1 MAFGIRKLLRYLSP
15 AHVAATLRKRQFER
29 AYCEQHLTVG
39 LHCVIARTQFGKH
52 VWLGDYVSLHDVSVG
67 DYSYVNSNTYIK
79 CATIGKFCSVASGVK
94 IVLGAHPVNFVSL
107 HPAFYANNKKM
118 KSFAD
123 GVFFNESPRVTIG
136 NDVWI
141 GEDAVVIG
149 GVRIG
154 DGAVIAARAVVTK
167 DVAPYSV
174 VAGVPA
180 IHKKYRFESE
190 TVEKLLR
197 IRWWDLEE
205 NWLKNNFRLFHDPAA
220 FVSYFEKKNG

>member
-1 MAFGIRKLLRYLSP
+1 
-15 AHVAATLRKRQFER
+15 
-29 AYCEQHLTVG
+29 
-39 LHCVIARTQFGKH
+39 
-52 VWLGDYVSLHDVSVG
+52 
-67 DYSYVNSNTYIK
+67 
-79 CATIGKFCSVASGVK
+79 VASGVK